1 MSATPNQPQGSAPKP
16 VTTAS
21 AKTGAS
27 KPAKAAKPRP
37 KAKRS
42 ISAQVRRDILIFTG
56 FIAAGF
62 ILSVNLDIVGLLY
75 TLGAQHVDMQLS
87 KLFGTIIFACV
98 GLTLYIIT
106 RYSDH
111 VRELRTRLQTEERA
125 RRVAMHDTLT
135 GLPNRRHLKG
145 VLNWLLSNNDSAR
158 KLGVVMLDIDRFR
171 TFNDANDR
179 VMGDEVL
186 VNIGKVLNMR
196 AGVSGFVAR
205 LEMDEFV
212 ILLPDHG
219 EDELMDWLSG
229 TLTAIEAPMM
239 IGKTS
244 VTVSA
249 TAGAAIGLADGRDAE
264 TLLHRASLA
273 LRRAKDT
280 SRGWFA
286 FFKTGMDELVRQRAL
301 FENDLWNAVR
311 NDEIAPYYQ
320 PLVSL
325 SDGKPYGYEVLARW
339 THATRGPIPPDQFIP
354 AAEASGA
361 IAELTFN
368 LLRKAC
374 REAVNVEGE
383 PRLSLNLSPVHLAD
397 EDLAQKLLKVLE
409 ETNFAPTRLEIELT
423 EAALVTDLDAARDIL
438 HALRE
443 QGVTIALDNFG
454 KGHASLLQ
462 LRQLPFDK
470 LKIDRSFVRRL
481 VNDAESATLVRTIIA
496 MAKSLGL
503 KVVAEGVETAEQGKA
518 LMGMGCDMGQG
529 YLYGRASQ
537 TIAVRPGEPRPQRR
551 VAAPKLAE
559 DAIVLID

>member
-1 MSATPNQPQGSAPKP
+1 MSAISTQPQGLAPKP
-16 VTTAS
+16 VTK
-21 AKTGAS
+21 AKAGAS
-27 KPAKAAKPRP
+27 GQAKDKKAKP
-37 KAKRS
+37 KRS
-42 ISAQVRRDILIFTG
+42 IGAEVRRDILIFTG

-62 ILSVNLDIVGLLY
+62 ILSVNLDVVGLLY
-75 TLGAQHVDMQLS
+75 TLGAQHIDMQLS

-98 GLTLYIIT
+98 GLTLYVIT
-106 RYSDH
+106 RYGEH
-111 VRELRTRLQTEERA
+111 IRELRTRLQTEERA
-125 RRVAMHDTLT
+125 RRVAMHDPLT

-145 VLNWLLSNNDSAR
+145 VLNWLLSNNDNAR
-158 KLGVVMLDIDRFR
+158 KLGVVVLDVDRFR
-171 TFNDANDR
+171 AFNDANGR

-186 VNIGKVLNMR
+186 MTIGKVLNMR

-219 EDELMDWLSG
+219 EDELMDWLSA
-229 TLTAIEAPMM
+229 TLTAIEAPMT

-339 THATRGPIPPDQFIP
+339 NHATRGPIPPDQFIP

-368 LLRKAC
+368 LLRRAC
-374 REAVNVEGE
+374 REAVNAEGA
-383 PRLSLNLSPVHLAD
+383 PRLSLNLSPVHLSD
-397 EDLAQKLLKVLE
+397 EGLATKLLKVLE
-409 ETNFAPTRLEIELT
+409 EAGFEPSRLEVELT
-423 EAALVTDLDAARDIL
+423 EAALITDLDAARDIL

-443 QGVTIALDNFG
+443 RGVTIALDNFG

-470 LKIDRSFVRRL
+470 LKIDRSFVRRM

-503 KVVAEGVETAEQGKA
+503 TVVAEGVETAEQGKA
-518 LMGMGCDMGQG
+518 LMSMGCDMGQG

-537 TIAVRPGEPRPQRR
+537 AIIVRPGEPRTRR
-551 VAAPKLAE
+551 VAVLKSA
-559 DAIVLID
+559 DDIVLID

>member
-1 MSATPNQPQGSAPKP
+1 MSAIPTQPQGSAPKP
-16 VTTAS
+16 VTK
-21 AKTGAS
+21 AKVGAPS
-27 KPAKAAKPRP
+27 LGKDKKAKP
-37 KAKRS
+37 KRS
-42 ISAQVRRDILIFTG
+42 IGAAVRRDILIFTG

-62 ILSVNLDIVGLLY
+62 ILSVNLDVVGLLY
-75 TLGAQHVDMQLS
+75 TLGAEHIDMQLS

-98 GLTLYIIT
+98 GLTLYVIT
-106 RYSDH
+106 RYGEH
-111 VRELRTRLQTEERA
+111 IRELRTRLQTEERA
-125 RRVAMHDTLT
+125 RRVAMHDPLT

-145 VLNWLLSNNDSAR
+145 VLNWLLSNNDGAR
-158 KLGVVMLDIDRFR
+158 KLGVVVLDIDRFR
-171 TFNDANDR
+171 SFNDANGR

-186 VNIGKVLNMR
+186 MTIGKVLNMR

-219 EDELMDWLSG
+219 EDELMDWLSA
-229 TLTAIEAPMM
+229 TLTAIEAPMT
-239 IGKTS
+239 IGKAS
-244 VTVSA
+244 VSISA

-301 FENDLWNAVR
+301 FENDLWNAIR

-339 THATRGPIPPDQFIP
+339 NHATRGAIAPDQFIP

-368 LLRKAC
+368 LLRRAC
-374 REAVNVEGE
+374 REAVNVEGA
-383 PRLSLNLSPVHLAD
+383 PRLSLNLSPVHLSD
-397 EDLAQKLLKVLE
+397 EGLATKLLKVLE
-409 ETNFAPTRLEIELT
+409 ETRFEPSRLEVELT

-443 QGVTIALDNFG
+443 QGVTVALDNFG

-470 LKIDRSFVRRL
+470 LKIDRSFVRRM
-481 VNDAESATLVRTIIA
+481 VNDKESATLVRTIIA
-496 MAKSLGL
+496 MGKSLGL
-503 KVVAEGVETAEQGKA
+503 TVVAEGVETTEQGKA
-518 LMGMGCDMGQG
+518 LMSMGCDMGQG

-537 TIAVRPGEPRPQRR
+537 TIIVRPGGPRARR
-551 VAAPKLAE
+551 VAVSKPAE
-559 DAIVLID
+559 DIVLVD